1 MDTLLLFVII
11 FVAFCYL
18 LVRADKKDQEHK
30 AERAYRQI
38 FGKKPKRMSHEEAM
52 FAEQAYHISNR
63 GLDARTSKTAKKALD
78 EYEVLH
84 AEISSRRDLVSEHI
98 YQEDMRDIRDNYT
111 DLAIEEWHEKAGK
124 ILDQFIRTYIMITEH
139 DFKEVD
145 KAYRSK
151 NRCIGYWTKYFD
163 SIPHDTGL
171 RYDPKGF
178 MKSYLG
184 EDYDPCMEYR
194 VDLEKKLNQCLEEMR
209 PEYKRKLRLRDQVL
223 NTVAEQG
230 SIMRSELIKTP
241 FEGCTPKET
250 EYMIKELV
258 EKRRLAAV
266 KIGNRYFISLSEGE
280 KNNRAK

>member
-1 MDTLLLFVII
+1 MKLI
-11 FVAFCYL
+11 FYLIVLPVAVYYL
-18 LVRADKKDQEHK
+18 LVRAYKKDQQQKEEK
-30 AERAYRQI
+30 AYRKI
-38 FGKKPKRMSHEEAM
+38 FGKKLKRMSHEEAM
-52 FAEQAYHISNR
+52 FAEQAYHITSR
-63 GLDARTSKTAKKALD
+63 GLDAKTSKTAKKALD

-84 AEISSRRDLVSEHI
+84 AELSSRRDLVSEHI
-98 YQEDMRDIRDNYT
+98 YQEDMRDIRDTYT

-124 ILDQFIRTYIMITEH
+124 ILDQFLNVYLMITEFS
-139 DFKEVD
+139 FKDVD
-145 KAYRSK
+145 KAYRSR

-163 SIPHDTGL
+163 SVPRDTGL
-171 RYDPKGF
+171 KYDPKGF

-184 EDYDPCMEYR
+184 EDYDPCMEYS
-194 VDLEKKLNQCLEEMR
+194 VDLEKKLNQCIEEMR

-230 SIMRSELIKTP
+230 SIMRSELIRTP

-266 KIGNRYFISLSEGE
+266 KIGNRYFISLSEAE
-280 KNNRAK
+280 KTNRAK